1 MTFIDGVYFKMTY
14 HKFPYSWARRWS
26 FDSRH
31 GFTLIEILFTIGIL
45 AFTICGLLVSYTSA
59 MVLTATSKNIN
70 IATNAAVG
78 LLEQMRTDSFSN
90 IVHDYDGL
98 VFSVNAIPSS
108 TGVVVVDN
116 TNPELLQV
124 TISICWRQ
132 GNRIIGEDTNLNG
145 VLDTGEDTNGNGI
158 IDSPVQLVAQIAN
171 R

>member
-1 MTFIDGVYFKMTY
+1 MIYR
-14 HKFPYSWARRWS
+14 KFPYLWARRLS
-26 FDSRH
+26 FNSRH

-59 MVLTATSKNIN
+59 MVLTATSKNVN
-70 IATNAAVG
+70 IATNAAAG
-78 LLEQMRTDSFSN
+78 LLEQMRTDSFSR
-90 IVHDYDGL
+90 IVNDYDGL

-124 TISICWRQ
+124 TISVCWRQ
-132 GNRIIGEDTNLNG
+132 GNRVIGEDTNLNG
-145 VLDTGEDTNGNGI
+145 VLDAGEDTNGNGI
-158 IDSPVQLVAQIAN
+158 IDSPVQLVAQIVN